1 MRSDPDE
8 SHHEAV
14 NENEEFCCMFKSR
27 LGDSSLLFGAEMDG
41 FQLSDN
47 CDSKSKDEVIS
58 FCFFRCQN
66 LNATRV
72 KRNLLSL
79 KCTCILL
86 SFWKSYFINS
96 LQLFLFAHFI
106 RNSTL
111 CCNLIRRVLLKIS

>member
-58 FCFFRCQN
+58 FGGFYMSYQRYCQN
-66 LNATRV
+66 LNETRV

-79 KCTCILL
+79 KCTYILL
-86 SFWKSYFINS
+86 SFFEKL
-96 LQLFLFAHFI
+96 LQKLLLFAHFI
-106 RNSTL
+106 FA
-111 CCNLIRRVLLKIS
+111 VV